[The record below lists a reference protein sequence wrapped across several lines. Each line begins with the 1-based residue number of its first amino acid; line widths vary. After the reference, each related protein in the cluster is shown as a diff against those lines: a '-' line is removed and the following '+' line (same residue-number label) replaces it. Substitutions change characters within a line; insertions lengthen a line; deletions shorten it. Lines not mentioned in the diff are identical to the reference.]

1 MVEAD
6 TAFALL
12 TDCCGFRVVA
22 DEEALPFAD
31 KSFDLVISC
40 LSLQFINDLPGALLQ
55 IRRLLKPDSLFV
67 GGVMGATTLSE
78 LRSSWLQAEMEMSNG
93 VSPRVI
99 PLSDVRDFGNLLQ
112 RAGFDLPVVD
122 REIIRVRYGSPLEL
136 MHDLRRMGAGNILID
151 RSRSPITRSL
161 LKRVLEI
168 YSEKFSHVDGGITA
182 TFELIVL
189 TGWSAQNIK

>member
-1 MVEAD
+1 MRIDCLVEAD
-6 TAFALL
+6 TAFAFLA
-12 TDCCGFRVVA
+12 DCCGFRVVA

-93 VSPRVI
+93 VSPRVKI
-99 PLSDVRDFGNLLQ
+99 G
-112 RAGFDLPVVD
+112 RA
-122 REIIRVRYGSPLEL
+122 
-136 MHDLRRMGAGNILID
+136 
-151 RSRSPITRSL
+151 
-161 LKRVLEI
+161 
-168 YSEKFSHVDGGITA
+168 HV
-182 TFELIVL
+182 
-189 TGWSAQNIK
+189 